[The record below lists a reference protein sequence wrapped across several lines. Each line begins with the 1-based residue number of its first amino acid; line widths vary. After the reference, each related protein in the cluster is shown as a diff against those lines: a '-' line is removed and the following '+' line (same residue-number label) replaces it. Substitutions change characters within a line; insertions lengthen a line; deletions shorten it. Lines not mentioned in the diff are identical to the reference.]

1 MTETKFRP
9 VEEQLAY
16 LKKGVAEVIPEEE
29 LKAKL
34 ANSVKTG
41 QPLRVYLGV
50 DPTAPD
56 IHLGHTVVLRKL
68 KHFQDMGHTAI
79 FLIGDFSAMIG
90 DPTGQSETR
99 PPLSREQV
107 EVNSKTYLAQVYKIL
122 DPGKTEVRYNSEWLG
137 KMSSYDV
144 VRLCGHY
151 RLARMLE
158 REDFRSRLEKNL
170 PIAVH
175 ELLYP
180 LLTAYDAVTLRSDV
194 ELGATEQKFNIL
206 VHREIQREY
215 GISPQVVLTMPI
227 LVGLDGQRKMSKS
240 LGNYVGITEAPG
252 EMFGKMM
259 SIPDEL
265 MWSYYELV
273 TDRTPQEI
281 EGLKGQ
287 VASGKVHPM
296 DVKMRLA
303 EEVVGVFQGAEAAQ
317 KAAENFQRVFRDR
330 KAPAEM
336 DEIRMKRVPG
346 GLEIAFPKIKDD
358 AKQVS
363 LALPSGIVKW
373 SKIMASFEGI
383 ASTSVAERLIKQ
395 GGLEINGAI
404 IEDPSVQVECG
415 PGGKKSTRG
424 EEEVFADFGGVR
436 GVALAQRFFY
446 QREDVLGDGGR
457 GGKAGGL
464 DADELNDA
472 RHLFVVFNHK
482 ISDVVVTGRDQ
493 LRTETGVAKLQ
504 IGLLKFRQHG
514 LRVGNKFWN
523 GHAVAFVVVLAL
535 DVSGRG
541 ADKHG
546 VP

>member
-1 MTETKFRP
+1 MSPSKFKS

-29 LKAKL
+29 LKQKL
-34 ANSVKTG
+34 ANSVQTG
-41 QPLRVYLGV
+41 KPLRVYLGV

-107 EVNSKTYLAQVYKIL
+107 DANSKTYLAQVYKIL
-122 DPGKTEVRYNSEWLG
+122 DREKTEVRYNSEWLG

-158 REDFRSRLEKNL
+158 REDFRSRLDKNL

-180 LLTAYDAVTLRSDV
+180 LLTAYDAVMLRSDV

-215 GISPQVVLTMPI
+215 GLPPQVVVTMPI
-227 LVGLDGQRKMSKS
+227 LVGLDGERKMSKS
-240 LGNYVGITEAPG
+240 LGNYVGITEAPE

-281 EGLKGQ
+281 VALKEQ
-287 VASGKVHPM
+287 VKSGALHPM
-296 DVKMRLA
+296 DAKMRLA
-303 EEVVGVFQGAEAAQ
+303 EEVVAGFQGAEAGRRAE
-317 KAAENFQRVFRDR
+317 ENFQRVFRDR
-330 KAPAEM
+330 QAPTEAP
-336 DEIRMKRVPG
+336 VQ
-346 GLEIAFPKIKDD
+346 KIPVGP
-358 AKQVS
+358 AKKLSALLVELK
-363 LALPSGIVKW
+363 LAPSK
-373 SKIMASFEGI
+373 SE
-383 ASTSVAERLIKQ
+383 AERLIKQ
-395 GGLEINGAI
+395 RGVELDEVCV
-404 IEDPSVQVECG
+404 EDPRREIDLTKPCG
-415 PGGKKSTRG
+415 FLLRAGKKKFLRI
-424 EEEVFADFGGVR
+424 
-436 GVALAQRFFY
+436 
-446 QREDVLGDGGR
+446 
-457 GGKAGGL
+457 
-464 DADELNDA
+464 
-472 RHLFVVFNHK
+472 VV
-482 ISDVVVTGRDQ
+482 
-493 LRTETGVAKLQ
+493 E
-504 IGLLKFRQHG
+504 
-514 LRVGNKFWN
+514 
-523 GHAVAFVVVLAL
+523 
-535 DVSGRG
+535 
-541 ADKHG
+541 
-546 VP
+546 